1 MSLVQ
6 DRNRRAHIA
15 LNRFGLGAKPGGM
28 GRIASDAKAAVQAE
42 IDNPTIARI
51 DLPGLPT
58 YEEACQG
65 VHTDFA
71 REDGIKEKELS
82 ARINQHM
89 KPEVGF
95 VERLVLFFS
104 NHFSMSVNKDGAIRA
119 TIGQLE
125 RDVIRKHVLGS
136 FKAMLTGVM
145 HHPAMLKYLDND
157 DSIGPNSIAGLSW
170 GVGLNHNLARELLEL
185 HTLGVGGGYTE
196 EDISGVAAIL
206 TGWSFVRGWEADGQY
221 NGGHKRTRG
230 QFIFRSDW
238 HEPQAQTVLGQRYA
252 NQGIKQG
259 EKMLANLAHHPST
272 AQFLAFKLV
281 RHFITDEPTPELVR
295 PVAAAYRKSAGNLKA
310 VAQAL
315 IDLPEAWEAPLQKM
329 RTPYELQIAEMR
341 ALERVY
347 VPKNRWPFSETLG
360 ALRHKP
366 WERPAPDGYSDESA
380 YWMGPDAMRIRLETA
395 QLNAWSLQQIAP
407 YTHTALNLADRLF
420 GTVLSKT
427 SRQSIAQAPDLQ
439 NGLAMVFM
447 IPEFQR
453 R

>member
-1 MSLVQ
+1 M
-6 DRNRRAHIA
+6 
-15 LNRFGLGAKPGGM
+15 
-28 GRIASDAKAAVQAE
+28 
-42 IDNPTIARI
+42 
-51 DLPGLPT
+51 
-58 YEEACQG
+58 
-65 VHTDFA
+65 
-71 REDGIKEKELS
+71 
-82 ARINQHM
+82 
-89 KPEVGF
+89 
-95 VERLVLFFS
+95 
-104 NHFSMSVNKDGAIRA
+104 
-119 TIGQLE
+119 
-125 RDVIRKHVLGS
+125 
-136 FKAMLTGVM
+136 
-145 HHPAMLKYLDND
+145 
-157 DSIGPNSIAGLSW
+157 
-170 GVGLNHNLARELLEL
+170 
-185 HTLGVGGGYTE
+185 
-196 EDISGVAAIL
+196 
-206 TGWSFVRGWEADGQY
+206 
-221 NGGHKRTRG
+221 
-230 QFIFRSDW
+230 
-238 HEPQAQTVLGQRYA
+238 LGQRYA

-315 IDLPEAWEAPLQKM
+315 IDLPEAWEAPLRKM

-407 YTHTALNLADRLF
+407 YTHTAVNLADRLF
-420 GTVLSKT
+420 STVLSKT